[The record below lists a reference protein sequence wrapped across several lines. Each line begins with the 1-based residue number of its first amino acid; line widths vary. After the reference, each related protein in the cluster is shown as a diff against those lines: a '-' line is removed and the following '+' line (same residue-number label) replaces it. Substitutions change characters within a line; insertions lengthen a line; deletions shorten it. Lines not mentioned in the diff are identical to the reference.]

1 MKKEIQTFK
10 HEQFGEIRTMVDEK
24 GEPWFVGKDVA
35 RRLGYINPEKALRV
49 HVDDEDKG
57 VNEMGTPGGTQKVTF
72 INESG
77 LYSLVLASKLPQA
90 KAFKRWVTSEVL
102 PQIRKTGGYIP
113 LKDQDGRE
121 LSDLEIMCRAM
132 EIMQKSI
139 EQKEQLIADLQP
151 KADYADEV
159 LDYIDCMTMT
169 QVAKGEGM
177 TVHELTHLL
186 LQKGII
192 YCQSGCYMLYA
203 KYADK
208 GLAAYRTH
216 SHRDLFGSMRT
227 NIYLVWT
234 ERGRKFIHEI
244 INHDYDDDYDHD
256 DDLNVSPG
264 IQVDLEIKPM
274 NQ

>member
-24 GEPWFVGKDVA
+24 GNPWFVGKDVA
-35 RRLGYINPEKALRV
+35 KMLGYNQSDKAILR
-49 HVDDEDKG
+49 HTDEDDRMKC
-57 VNEMGTPGGTQKVTF
+57 TVTDNLGRGQSTF
-72 INESG
+72 VINESG
-77 LYSLVLASKLPQA
+77 LYSLVLSSKLPQA

-113 LKDQDGRE
+113 LKDKEGRE

-132 EIMQKSI
+132 EIMKKSI

-151 KADYADEV
+151 KADYVDEV
-159 LDYIDCMTMT
+159 LDSIDCMTMT

-216 SHRDLFGSMRT
+216 FRV
-227 NIYLVWT
+227 YA
-234 ERGRKFIHEI
+234 
-244 INHDYDDDYDHD
+244 Y
-256 DDLNVSPG
+256 
-264 IQVDLEIKPM
+264 
-274 NQ
+274 

>member
-1 MKKEIQTFK
+1 
-10 HEQFGEIRTMVDEK
+10 MVDEK

-35 RRLGYINPEKALRV
+35 EKLGYSNTRDALKK
-49 HVDDEDKG
+49 HVEEEDKTTVAICDTG
-57 VNEMGTPGGTQKVTF
+57 SNYKSQAVV

-151 KADYADEV
+151 KADYVDEV
-159 LDYIDCMTMT
+159 LDSVDCLTMT
-169 QVAKGEGM
+169 QVAKGLGM
-177 TVHELTHLL
+177 TVHDLTTKL
-186 LQKGII
+186 LQEHVI
-192 YCQSGCYMLYA
+192 YEQSGQYMLYA
-203 KYADK
+203 PYARRQY
-208 GLAAYRTH
+208 ARNRTH
-216 SHRDLFGSMRT
+216 SWRDLFGDVHTRT
-227 NIYLVWT
+227 YLVWT
-234 ERGRKFIHEI
+234 EKGRRFVHRILSGSE
-244 INHDYDDDYDHD
+244 
-256 DDLNVSPG
+256 
-264 IQVDLEIKPM
+264 E
-274 NQ
+274 

>member
-1 MKKEIQTFK
+1 MKTKIQIFK

-35 RRLGYINPEKALRV
+35 RRLGYINHRKALRD
-49 HVDDEDKG
+49 HVDEEDRKDG
-57 VNEMGTPGGTQKVTF
+57 VTIRDSIGRDQEATF

-77 LYSLVLASKLPQA
+77 LYSLILASKLPQA

-151 KADYADEV
+151 KADYVDEV
-159 LDYIDCMTMT
+159 LDSVDCLTMT
-169 QVAKGEGM
+169 QVAKGLGM
-177 TVHELTHLL
+177 TVHDLTTRL
-186 LQKGII
+186 LQDGVI
-192 YCQSGCYMLYA
+192 YEQSGQYMLYA
-203 KYADK
+203 PYARK
-208 GLAAYRTH
+208 GLAATRTH
-216 SHRDLFGSMRT
+216 THRDLFGT
-227 NIYLVWT
+227 VHTHTYLVWT
-234 ERGRKFIHEI
+234 EKGKKFISEH
-244 INHDYDDDYDHD
+244 
-256 DDLNVSPG
+256 L
-264 IQVDLEIKPM
+264 KK
-274 NQ
+274 